1 MDRVVSFVPGDED
14 DARTPH
20 VEHTG
25 QFENRRLENLVEIEG
40 LVDQR
45 RQLGNHLESGD
56 GNASA
61 PGAEGRA
68 HRVRSRSATVRM
80 AAASNFKARRASATP
95 AFLTLVP
102 CSHALPN
109 DSRRSA

>member
-1 MDRVVSFVPGDED
+1 MNRVVSFVPGDED

-25 QFENRRLENLVEIEG
+25 QFEDRRLKYLVEVER

-56 GNASA
+56 GDASA
-61 PGAEGRA
+61 PGAEGSA
-68 HRVRSRSATVRM
+68 HRLRSRLATARI
-80 AAASNFKARRASATP
+80 AAVSDSSARRASAM
-95 AFLTLVP
+95 LTRVT
-102 CSHALPN
+102 
-109 DSRRSA
+109 